1 MPTLRTFLAI
11 ALLGLSLSV
20 GTLQAAEP
28 PSADA
33 VQKSLDKI
41 AERILAIARS

>member
-28 PSADA
+28 PSAES
-33 VQKSLDKI
+33 VQKSLDNI
-41 AERILAIARS
+41 AAR